1 MSKSTI
7 TKKLLTKKNIF
18 LLGLSTIAGGAII
31 AVPLVVFAN
40 LELKNPRIDVQNQ
53 AKSISFISIKDKY
66 LNANS
71 DYLDLKKK
79 LLNDDNTKKTDID
92 LTDFFDFYQ
101 TNNSSIPV
109 NFSTDHNWKPFK
121 LEIFDIKPDDNEQ
134 TFEVFWRVSQ
144 KLDDNKTAISDLF
157 KQKVAYN
164 YVPDYSLS
172 NFSTYSEE
180 KLKKLRPYTNSEVN
194 FSFKKELTK
203 LISVEDFQKE
213 VNTAK
218 NDTEAR
224 EIINKYFNLD
234 EIISQIFSN
243 KSFYF
248 ESESG
253 IQKPR
258 YDINLVKDQII
269 TDRYLVKTATPGVYK
284 LTFVAQFSSDFS
296 KEIAADINKNSK
308 FFLTTQL
315 NLSDSFLDKSISD
328 DIVLSEFSDSDYFA
342 INNFSQNN
350 STLITGWDFLNYYN
364 NEIFATKENRANF
377 LNSLIEK
384 IVKTPLISKIRF
396 QNKLANLNFNQIS
409 KFLDVQIKLDT
420 EQVNL
425 DFKDNDVV
433 AQINGD
439 IVIKDKRN
447 DKIVATKKFSQ
458 SIKNFELLAQNDPDF
473 AASVNKS
480 ALVIQPNAQETVA
493 KDKQKGIPKDE
504 LLALIQSNNF
514 DKLKKVLQNSR
525 YYGFRFDETQLK
537 SMVDTYNLPTVEDL
551 IKNSN
556 VDDAASKGITS
567 IYSNYFNSDEK
578 IAQFLSFLSK
588 QDISF
593 VAKYWFDYL
602 KHFKLI
608 EAGINWPEDLNTNE
622 LFRKLSEITIK
633 PTKQPRGQIGN
644 DNSNPTVW
652 LFSFNY
658 DFLKSNQHLENSFYI
673 NDELK
678 NTLNLIK
685 TNPSISPEYFI
696 KQIEL
701 HAKQISKAD
710 FSQEIPRNNIENLTD
725 FLAAF
730 YSLAYSKQK
739 SQKLFTGNFGKDF
752 NYKIQFSLEP
762 NLTNVDALEKPN
774 EEKLKVKY
782 WYNIG
787 PVDKNGDLASVIYR
801 TKKSEIELK
810 INSENKLLS
819 DEVDKLDEIASTF
832 SPNSQIVFLT
842 KEDFE
847 VVKTQINLAIST
859 KEGEPVSVDK
869 QVEKLPFSSY
879 LTFEHK
885 DIDLGFYAIKS
896 KQNQTP
902 GTTDTSNTA
911 SQTTTDTDI
920 SGVLEKIPNTGNRI
934 QHNLFLYLYDKNNPK
949 NFSSQPIRVII
960 MEHTSSLLLK

>member
-18 LLGLSTIAGGAII
+18 LLGLSTIAGGVII
-31 AVPLVVFAN
+31 ATPLLVFAN

-109 NFSTDHNWKPFK
+109 NFSIDHNWKPFK

-134 TFEVFWRVSQ
+134 TFEVFWRVLQ
-144 KLDDNKTAISDLF
+144 KLDDNKTATSDLF

-172 NFSTYSEE
+172 NFSTYSEDQ
-180 KLKKLRPYTNSEVN
+180 LKKLRPYTNSEVN

-203 LISVEDFQKE
+203 LISVEDFQTK
-213 VNTAK
+213 VNSAK

-224 EIINKYFNLD
+224 EIISKYFNLD
-234 EIISQIFSN
+234 ETISQIFNN

-315 NLSDSFLDKSISD
+315 NLSNSFLDNSISD

-342 INNFSQNN
+342 IDNFSQNN

-364 NEIFATKENRANF
+364 NEIFATKENRADF

-384 IVKTPLISKIRF
+384 MVKTPLISKIRF
-396 QNKLANLNFNQIS
+396 ENKLANLDFNQIS

-425 DFKDNDVV
+425 DFKDNNVV

-458 SIKNFELLAQNDPDF
+458 SIKNFEILAQNDPDF
-473 AASVNKS
+473 AALVDKS
-480 ALVIQPNAQETVA
+480 GLVIEPKTQVPTNPI
-493 KDKQKGIPKDE
+493 GIPKDE
-504 LLALIQSNNF
+504 LLALIESNNF

-537 SMVDTYNLPTVEDL
+537 SMIDSYNLPTVEDL

-578 IAQFLSFLSK
+578 ISQFLSFLSK
-588 QDISF
+588 QDVSF

-602 KHFKLI
+602 KHFGLI
-608 EAGINWPEDLNTNE
+608 ESGSNWPENSNTNE
-622 LFRKLSEITIK
+622 LFKKLSEIKIK
-633 PTKQPRGQIGN
+633 PTKQPRGQIDEEGELK
-644 DNSNPTVW
+644 VW

-658 DFLKSNQHLENSFYI
+658 GFLDLNKPLENGFYI
-673 NDELK
+673 SDELE
-678 NTLNLIK
+678 NTLNLMK
-685 TNPSISPEYFI
+685 TNSSFSPEYFI

-701 HAKQISKAD
+701 QSNQLTKPN
-710 FSQEIPRNNIENLTD
+710 FSSTDGKNNIENLTD

-762 NLTNVDALEKPN
+762 NLANVDALEKSN
-774 EEKLKVKY
+774 DQNLKVKY

-787 PVDKNGDLASVIYR
+787 PVDKNGDLVSVIYQ

-819 DEVDKLDEIASTF
+819 DQVDKLDEIASTF

-847 VVKTQINLAIST
+847 IVKTQINLAISKS
-859 KEGEPVSVDK
+859 KENEPVSVDK
-869 QVEKLPFSSY
+869 EVEKLPFTSY

-885 DIDLGFYAIKS
+885 DIDLGFYVIKKP
-896 KQNQTP
+896 KQTE
-902 GTTDTSNTA
+902 TDTTA
-911 SQTTTDTDI
+911 TQTTTDTDI
-920 SGVLEKIPNTGNRI
+920 TGVLEKIPNTGNRI

-960 MEHTSSLLLK
+960 MEHTTSLLLK

>member
-1 MSKSTI
+1 MTKTTI

-18 LLGLSTIAGGAII
+18 LLGLSTIAGGVII
-31 AVPLVVFAN
+31 ATPLLIFAN

-79 LLNDDNTKKTDID
+79 LLNDDNSKKTDID

-172 NFSTYSEE
+172 NFSTYSEDQ
-180 KLKKLRPYTNSEVN
+180 LKKLRPYTNSEVN

-218 NDTEAR
+218 NDTKAR

-234 EIISQIFSN
+234 ETISQIFSN

-284 LTFVAQFSSDFS
+284 LTFVAQFSSNFS
-296 KEIAADINKNSK
+296 KEIAADINKDSK

-315 NLSDSFLDKSISD
+315 NLSNSFLDSSISD
-328 DIVLSEFSDSDYFA
+328 DIVLSQFSDSDYFA

-364 NEIFATKENRANF
+364 NEIFATKENRADF

-396 QNKLANLNFNQIS
+396 ENKLANLDFNQIS

-425 DFKDNDVV
+425 DFKDNNVV
-433 AQINGD
+433 ARINGD

-458 SIKNFELLAQNDPDF
+458 SIKNFEILAQNDPDF
-473 AASVNKS
+473 AASVKKS
-480 ALVIQPNAQETVA
+480 SLVIQPNLQQSVPINN
-493 KDKQKGIPKDE
+493 QKGIPKDE
-504 LLALIQSNNF
+504 LLALIESNNF

-525 YYGFRFDETQLK
+525 YYGFRFDESQLK
-537 SMVDTYNLPTVEDL
+537 SMVDSYNLPTVEDL

-578 IAQFLSFLSK
+578 ISQFLSFLSK
-588 QDISF
+588 QDVSF

-602 KHFKLI
+602 KHFGLI
-608 EAGINWPEDLNTNE
+608 GSETNWPEDLNTNE
-622 LFRKLSEITIK
+622 LFKKLSEIEIK
-633 PTKQPRGQIGN
+633 PTKQPRGQIN
-644 DNSNPTVW
+644 DDGELKVW

-658 DFLKSNQHLENSFYI
+658 GFLNTEKPLENGFYI
-673 NDELK
+673 SDELK
-678 NTLNLIK
+678 NTLNLMK
-685 TNPSISPEYFI
+685 TNSSFSPEYFI

-701 HAKQISKAD
+701 QLQSNQITQPN
-710 FSQEIPRNNIENLTD
+710 FSSTEGKNNIENLTD

-739 SQKLFTGNFGKDF
+739 SQKLFIGNFGKDF

-762 NLTNVDALEKPN
+762 NLTNVDALEKSKTEN
-774 EEKLKVKY
+774 LKVKY

-787 PVDKNGDLASVIYR
+787 LVDKNGDLVSVIYQ

-810 INSENKLLS
+810 INPDNKLLS
-819 DEVDKLDEIASTF
+819 DEVDKLDEIVSTF

-842 KEDFE
+842 KKDFEDFE
-847 VVKTQINLAIST
+847 SQIKVAISKS
-859 KEGEPVSVDK
+859 KENEPVSVDK

-885 DIDLGFYAIKS
+885 DIDLGFYAIK
-896 KQNQTP
+896 KAKP
-902 GTTDTSNTA
+902 
-911 SQTTTDTDI
+911 SQTTGTVETSMQTNDVDTTGI
-920 SGVLEKIPNTGNRI
+920 LEKITNPASPV
-934 QHNLFLYLYDKNNPK
+934 QHNLFLYLYDKKNPK

>member
-1 MSKSTI
+1 MTKSTI

-18 LLGLSTIAGGAII
+18 LLGLSTLAGGVII
-31 AVPLVVFAN
+31 TVPLVVFAN

-172 NFSTYSEE
+172 NFSTYSEDQ
-180 KLKKLRPYTNSEVN
+180 LKKLRPYTNSEVN

-213 VNTAK
+213 VNSAK
-218 NDTEAR
+218 NDNEAR

-234 EIISQIFSN
+234 ETISQIFSN

-248 ESESG
+248 ESDSG

-284 LTFVAQFSSDFS
+284 LTFVAQFSADFS
-296 KEIAADINKNSK
+296 KEIAADINKDSK

-315 NLSDSFLDKSISD
+315 NLSNSFLDKSISD

-342 INNFSQNN
+342 IDNFSQNN

-364 NEIFATKENRANF
+364 NEIFATKEKRADF

-396 QNKLANLNFNQIS
+396 ENKLENLNFNQIS

-425 DFKDNDVV
+425 DFKDNNVV

-458 SIKNFELLAQNDPDF
+458 SIKNFEILAQNDPDF

-480 ALVIQPNAQETVA
+480 SLVIQPNLQQSVPITS
-493 KDKQKGIPKDE
+493 QQGIPKE
-504 LLALIQSNNF
+504 EILALIQANNF
-514 DKLKKVLQNSR
+514 DKLKKVLQNPR

-537 SMVDTYNLPTVEDL
+537 SMVDSYNLPTVEEL
-551 IKNSN
+551 IKKSN

-567 IYSNYFNSDEK
+567 ISSNYFNSDEK
-578 IAQFLSFLSK
+578 ISQFLSFLSK
-588 QDISF
+588 QDVSF

-602 KHFKLI
+602 KHYGLI
-608 EAGINWPEDLNTNE
+608 KSDTKWPEDLNTNE
-622 LFRKLSEITIK
+622 LFKKLSEIEIK
-633 PTKQPRGQIGN
+633 PTKQPRGQIGD
-644 DNSNPTVW
+644 DNSPLKVW

-658 DFLKSNQHLENSFYI
+658 GFLNTDKPLENGFYI
-673 NDELK
+673 SDELK
-678 NTLNLIK
+678 NTLNLMK
-685 TNPSISPEYFI
+685 TNSSFSPEYFI

-701 HAKQISKAD
+701 QSNKITQPN
-710 FSQEIPRNNIENLTD
+710 FSSPDGKNNIENLTD

-739 SQKLFTGNFGKDF
+739 DQKLFTGNFGNDF

-762 NLTNVDALEKPN
+762 NLTNVDALEKSN
-774 EEKLKVKY
+774 DEKLKIKY

-787 PVDKNGDLASVIYR
+787 PIDKNGDLVSVIYQ

-819 DEVDKLDEIASTF
+819 DEVDKLDEIVSTF
-832 SPNSQIVFLT
+832 SPNSQIVFLNKQDLDDFKNQIKLAT
-842 KEDFE
+842 SKAKENE
-847 VVKTQINLAIST
+847 L
-859 KEGEPVSVDK
+859 VSVDK
-869 QVEKLPFSSY
+869 EVEKLPFTSY
-879 LTFEHK
+879 LSFEHK
-885 DIDLGFYAIKS
+885 DLDLGYAIKQP
-896 KQNQTP
+896 KQGQTT
-902 GTTDTSNTA
+902 GTADTTTSQATTDGN
-911 SQTTTDTDI
+911 I
-920 SGVLEKIPNTGNRI
+920 NGVLEKIPNTGS
-934 QHNLFLYLYDKNNPK
+934 QVQYNLFLYLYDKNNPK

-960 MEHTSSLLLK
+960 MEHTTSLLLK

>member
-1 MSKSTI
+1 MTKSTI

-18 LLGLSTIAGGAII
+18 LLGLSTLAGGAII
-31 AVPLVVFAN
+31 TVPLVVFAN

-172 NFSTYSEE
+172 NFSTYSEDQ
-180 KLKKLRPYTNSEVN
+180 LKKLRPYTDSEVN

-213 VNTAK
+213 VNSAK

-234 EIISQIFSN
+234 ETISKIFSN
-243 KSFYF
+243 KSLYF

-258 YDINLVKDQII
+258 YNINLVKDQII

-342 INNFSQNN
+342 IDNFSQNN

-364 NEIFATKENRANF
+364 NEIFATKEKRADF

-384 IVKTPLISKIRF
+384 IVKTPLTSKISF

-420 EQVNL
+420 DQVNL

-447 DKIVATKKFSQ
+447 DKIIATKKFSQ
-458 SIKNFELLAQNDPDF
+458 SIKNFEILAQNDPDF
-473 AASVNKS
+473 AASINKGS
-480 ALVIQPNAQETVA
+480 LTIQPNVQKPAN
-493 KDKQKGIPKDE
+493 QKGIPKDE

-537 SMVDTYNLPTVEDL
+537 SMVDTYNLPSVEDL

-567 IYSNYFNSDEK
+567 IFSNYFNSDEK
-578 IAQFLSFLSK
+578 ISQFLSFLSK
-588 QDISF
+588 QDVSF

-608 EAGINWPEDLNTNE
+608 EDKTNWPENSNSNE
-622 LFRKLSEITIK
+622 LFKKLSDIKIK
-633 PTKQPRGQIGN
+633 PTKQPRGQIG
-644 DNSNPTVW
+644 DENSEPIVW

-658 DFLKSNQHLENSFYI
+658 GFLNTEKPLENGFYI
-673 NDELK
+673 SNELK
-678 NTLNLIK
+678 NTLNLMK
-685 TNPSISPEYFI
+685 TNSSFSPEYFI

-701 HAKQISKAD
+701 QSNKFTKPD
-710 FSQEIPRNNIENLTD
+710 FSSTENKNNIENLTD

-762 NLTNVDALEKPN
+762 NLTNVDALEKSKTEN
-774 EEKLKVKY
+774 LKVKY

-787 PVDKNGDLASVIYR
+787 PVDKNGDLVSVIYQ

-810 INSENKLLS
+810 INPDNKLLS
-819 DEVDKLDEIASTF
+819 DEVDKLDEIVSTF

-842 KEDFE
+842 KKDFEDFE
-847 VVKTQINLAIST
+847 SQIKVAISKS
-859 KEGEPVSVDK
+859 KENEPVSVDK

-885 DIDLGFYAIKS
+885 DIDLGFYAIK
-896 KQNQTP
+896 KAKP
-902 GTTDTSNTA
+902 
-911 SQTTTDTDI
+911 SQTTGTADASMQTNDVNTTGI
-920 SGVLEKIPNTGNRI
+920 LEKITNPASPV
-934 QHNLFLYLYDKNNPK
+934 QHNLFLYLYDKKNPK

>member
-18 LLGLSTIAGGAII
+18 LLGLSSIAGGAII

-92 LTDFFDFYQ
+92 LTDFFDFFQ
-101 TNNSSIPV
+101 TNNASIPV
-109 NFSTDHNWKPFK
+109 NFANDHNWKPYK

-134 TFEVFWRVSQ
+134 SFEVYWRVLQ

-172 NFSTYSEE
+172 NFSTFSED

-213 VNTAK
+213 VNSAK
-218 NDTEAR
+218 DDNQAR

-234 EIISQIFSN
+234 ETISQIFSN

-248 ESESG
+248 ESDSG
-253 IQKPR
+253 IKKPR

-269 TDRYLVKTATPGVYK
+269 TDQYLVKTATPGVYK
-284 LTFVAQFSSDFS
+284 LTFVAQFSPDFS
-296 KEIAADINKNSK
+296 KEIAADINKDSK

-315 NLSDSFLDKSISD
+315 NLSNSFLDNSISD
-328 DIVLSEFSDSDYFA
+328 DIVLSEFSDNDYYA

-350 STLITGWDFLNYYN
+350 STLVTGWDFLNYYN
-364 NEIFATKENRANF
+364 NEIFSTKEKRADF

-396 QNKLANLNFNQIS
+396 QNKLSNLNFHQIS
-409 KFLDVQIKLDT
+409 KFLDLQIKLDS

-425 DFKDNDVV
+425 DFKDNNVV
-433 AQINGD
+433 GQINGD

-447 DKIVATKKFSQ
+447 DKIIATKKFSQ
-458 SIKNFELLAQNDPDF
+458 SIKNFEILAQNDPDF
-473 AASVNKS
+473 ATLINKGS
-480 ALVIQPNAQETVA
+480 LVIEPKVQESVA
-493 KDKQKGIPKDE
+493 KTSQKGIPKDE
-504 LLALIQSNNF
+504 ILALIEANNF

-537 SMVDTYNLPTVEDL
+537 SMVDSYNLPTVEDL
-551 IKNSN
+551 IKNTN

-567 IYSNYFNSDEK
+567 IFSNYFNSDEK
-578 IAQFLSFLSK
+578 ISQFLSFLSK

-593 VAKYWFDYL
+593 VAKYWFDFL

-608 EAGINWPEDLNTNE
+608 ESGTNWPEDFSINE
-622 LFRKLSEITIK
+622 LFKKLSDIKIK
-633 PTKQPRGQIGN
+633 PTTKPRGQIN
-644 DNSNPTVW
+644 DQGEPTVW

-658 DFLKSNQHLENSFYI
+658 GFLNSDKPLENGFYI
-673 NDELK
+673 NNEVK
-678 NTLNLIK
+678 NTLNLMK
-685 TNPSISPEYFI
+685 TNLSFSPEYFI

-701 HAKQISKAD
+701 QSKQISEPN
-710 FSQEIPRNNIENLTD
+710 FSQQNNKNNIENLTD
-725 FLAAF
+725 FLVAF

-739 SQKLFTGNFGKDF
+739 NQKLFTGNFGKDF

-762 NLTNVDALEKPN
+762 NLTNVDGLEKSN
-774 EEKLKVKY
+774 DQNLKIKY

-787 PVDKNGDLASVIYR
+787 PVDKNGDLVSVIYQ

-832 SPNSQIVFLT
+832 SSNSQIVFLS
-842 KEDFE
+842 KQDFQDFE
-847 VVKTQINLAIST
+847 SQIKVAIS
-859 KEGEPVSVDK
+859 KSNDNKPVSVDQEVK
-869 QVEKLPFSSY
+869 KLPFSSY
-879 LTFEHK
+879 FASEHK
-885 DIDLGFYAIKS
+885 DIGFYVIKQP
-896 KQNQTP
+896 KQNQT
-902 GTTDTSNTA
+902 TDTTETE
-911 SQTTTDTDI
+911 SQATDTDTT
-920 SGVLEKIPNTGNRI
+920 GVIEKINSKLGS
-934 QHNLFLYLYDKNNPK
+934 QVQYNLFLYLYDKNNPQ

>member
-1 MSKSTI
+1 MTKSTI

-172 NFSTYSEE
+172 NFSTYSEDQ
-180 KLKKLRPYTNSEVN
+180 LKKLRPYTDSEVN
-194 FSFKKELTK
+194 FSFKKELTR

-218 NDTEAR
+218 NENEAR
-224 EIINKYFNLD
+224 EIISKYFNLD
-234 EIISQIFSN
+234 ETISQIFSN

-315 NLSDSFLDKSISD
+315 NLSNSFLDNSISD

-342 INNFSQNN
+342 IDNFSQNN

-364 NEIFATKENRANF
+364 NEIFATKENRADF

-384 IVKTPLISKIRF
+384 MVKTPLISKIRF
-396 QNKLANLNFNQIS
+396 ENKLANLDFNQIS

-425 DFKDNDVV
+425 DFKDNNVV

-447 DKIVATKKFSQ
+447 DKIVATKRFSQ
-458 SIKNFELLAQNDPDF
+458 SIKNFEILAQNDPDF
-473 AASVNKS
+473 AALVDKS
-480 ALVIQPNAQETVA
+480 GLVIEPKTQVPTNPI
-493 KDKQKGIPKDE
+493 GIPKDE
-504 LLALIQSNNF
+504 LLALIESNNF

-537 SMVDTYNLPTVEDL
+537 SMIDSYNLPTVEDL

-578 IAQFLSFLSK
+578 ISQFLSFLSK
-588 QDISF
+588 QDVSF

-602 KHFKLI
+602 KHFGLI
-608 EAGINWPEDLNTNE
+608 ESGSNWPENSNTNE
-622 LFRKLSEITIK
+622 LFKKLSEIKIK
-633 PTKQPRGQIGN
+633 PTKQPRGQIDEEGELK
-644 DNSNPTVW
+644 VW

-658 DFLKSNQHLENSFYI
+658 GFLDLNKPLENGFYI
-673 NDELK
+673 SDELE
-678 NTLNLIK
+678 NTLNLMK
-685 TNPSISPEYFI
+685 TNSSFSPEYFI

-701 HAKQISKAD
+701 QSNQSTQPN
-710 FSQEIPRNNIENLTD
+710 FSSTDGKNNIENLTD

-762 NLTNVDALEKPN
+762 NLANVDALEKSN
-774 EEKLKVKY
+774 DQNLKVKY

-787 PVDKNGDLASVIYR
+787 PVDKNGDLVSVIYQ

-847 VVKTQINLAIST
+847 IVKTQINLAISKS
-859 KEGEPVSVDK
+859 KENEPVSVDK
-869 QVEKLPFSSY
+869 EVEKLPFTSY

-885 DIDLGFYAIKS
+885 DIDLGFYVIKKP
-896 KQNQTP
+896 KQTE
-902 GTTDTSNTA
+902 TDTTA
-911 SQTTTDTDI
+911 TQTTTDTDI
-920 SGVLEKIPNTGNRI
+920 TGVLEKIPNTGNRI

-960 MEHTSSLLLK
+960 MEHTTSLLLK

>member
-1 MSKSTI
+1 MTKSTI

-18 LLGLSTIAGGAII
+18 LLGLSTLAGGAII

-79 LLNDDNTKKTDID
+79 LLNDDNTKKIDVD

-134 TFEVFWRVSQ
+134 TFEVYWRVSQ
-144 KLDDNKTAISDLF
+144 KLGDGKTAISDLF

-172 NFSTYSEE
+172 NFSTYSEDH
-180 KLKKLRPYTNSEVN
+180 LKKLRPYTNSEVN

-203 LISVEDFQKE
+203 LISVEDFEKE
-213 VNTAK
+213 VNSAK
-218 NDTEAR
+218 NDSEAR
-224 EIINKYFNLD
+224 EIISKYFNLD
-234 EIISQIFSN
+234 ETISQIFSN

-296 KEIAADINKNSK
+296 KEIAADFNKDSK

-315 NLSDSFLDKSISD
+315 NLSNSFLDNSISD

-342 INNFSQNN
+342 IDNFSQNN

-364 NEIFATKENRANF
+364 NEIFATKENRADF

-384 IVKTPLISKIRF
+384 MVKTPLISKIRF
-396 QNKLANLNFNQIS
+396 QNKLANLDFNQIS
-409 KFLDVQIKLDT
+409 KFLDLQIKLDT

-425 DFKDNDVV
+425 DFKDNNVV

-447 DKIVATKKFSQ
+447 DKIVATKRFSQ
-458 SIKNFELLAQNDPDF
+458 SIKNFEILAQNDPDF
-473 AASVNKS
+473 AALVDKS
-480 ALVIQPNAQETVA
+480 GLVIEPKTQVPTNPI
-493 KDKQKGIPKDE
+493 GIPKDE
-504 LLALIQSNNF
+504 LLALIESNNF

-525 YYGFRFDETQLK
+525 YYGFRFDESQLK
-537 SMVDTYNLPTVEDL
+537 SMVDSYNLPTVEDL

-578 IAQFLSFLSK
+578 ISQFLSFLSK
-588 QDISF
+588 QDVSF

-602 KHFKLI
+602 KHFGLI
-608 EAGINWPEDLNTNE
+608 ESGSNWPENSNTNE
-622 LFRKLSEITIK
+622 LFKKLSEIKIK
-633 PTKQPRGQIGN
+633 PTKQPRGQIDEEGELK
-644 DNSNPTVW
+644 VW

-658 DFLKSNQHLENSFYI
+658 GFLDLNKPLENGFYI
-673 NDELK
+673 SDELK
-678 NTLNLIK
+678 NTLNLMK
-685 TNPSISPEYFI
+685 TNSSFSPEYFI

-701 HAKQISKAD
+701 QSNQSTQPN
-710 FSQEIPRNNIENLTD
+710 FSSTDGKNNIENLTD

-739 SQKLFTGNFGKDF
+739 NQKLFTGNFGKDF

-762 NLTNVDALEKPN
+762 NLTNVDALEKLDA
-774 EEKLKVKY
+774 EKLKVKY

-787 PVDKNGDLASVIYR
+787 PVDKNGDLVSVIYQ

-847 VVKTQINLAIST
+847 IVKTQINLAISKW
-859 KEGEPVSVDK
+859 KENEPVSVDK
-869 QVEKLPFSSY
+869 EVEKLPFTSY

-885 DIDLGFYAIKS
+885 DIDLGFYVIKKP
-896 KQNQTP
+896 KQTE
-902 GTTDTSNTA
+902 TDTTA
-911 SQTTTDTDI
+911 TQTTTDTDI
-920 SGVLEKIPNTGNRI
+920 TGVLEKIPNTGNRI

-960 MEHTSSLLLK
+960 MEHTTSLLLK

>member
-1 MSKSTI
+1 MTKSTI

-18 LLGLSTIAGGAII
+18 LLGLSTIAGGVII
-31 AVPLVVFAN
+31 ATPLLVFAN

-53 AKSISFISIKDKY
+53 AKSISFISIKDTY

-134 TFEVFWRVSQ
+134 TFEVFWRVLQ
-144 KLDDNKTAISDLF
+144 KLDDDKTATSDLF

-172 NFSTYSEE
+172 NFSTYSEDQ
-180 KLKKLRPYTNSEVN
+180 LKKLRPYTNSEVN

-203 LISVEDFQKE
+203 LILVEDFQKE
-213 VNTAK
+213 VNSAK

-248 ESESG
+248 ESDSG

-296 KEIAADINKNSK
+296 KEIAADFNKDSK
-308 FFLTTQL
+308 FFVTTQL
-315 NLSDSFLDKSISD
+315 DLSNSFLDKSISD

-364 NEIFATKENRANF
+364 NEIFATKEKRADF

-396 QNKLANLNFNQIS
+396 QNKLENLNFNQIS
-409 KFLDVQIKLDT
+409 KFLDLQIKLDT

-458 SIKNFELLAQNDPDF
+458 SIKNLEILAQNDPDF
-473 AASVNKS
+473 ADSIKKS
-480 ALVIQPNAQETVA
+480 GLTIEPKVQKPAN
-493 KDKQKGIPKDE
+493 QKGIPKDE
-504 LLALIQSNNF
+504 LLALIQANNF

-525 YYGFRFDETQLK
+525 YYGFRFDESQLK
-537 SMVDTYNLPTVEDL
+537 SMVDSYNLPTVEDL

-578 IAQFLSFLSK
+578 ISQFLSFLSK

-608 EAGINWPEDLNTNE
+608 DSGAKWPENSNINE
-622 LFRKLSEITIK
+622 LFKKLSEIGIK
-633 PTKQPRGQIGN
+633 PTKQPRGQTTEEAGG
-644 DNSNPTVW
+644 PTVW

-658 DFLKSNQHLENSFYI
+658 GFLNTDKPLENGFYI
-673 NDELK
+673 NNELK
-678 NTLNLIK
+678 NTLNLMK
-685 TNPSISPEYFI
+685 TNSSFSPEYFV

-701 HAKQISKAD
+701 HAKQLSATD
-710 FSQEIPRNNIENLTD
+710 FAQSDNKNNIENLTD

-752 NYKIQFSLEP
+752 NYKIQFSMEP

-774 EEKLKVKY
+774 DEKLKVKY

-787 PVDKNGDLASVIYR
+787 PVDKNGDLVSVIYQ

-810 INSENKLLS
+810 INSTNKLLS

-832 SPNSQIVFLT
+832 SPNSQIVILS
-842 KEDFE
+842 KQDLEDL
-847 VVKTQINLAIST
+847 KSQINLAIST
-859 KEGEPVSVDK
+859 KQGELVSVDK

-885 DIDLGFYAIKS
+885 DIDLGFYAIKKANQS
-896 KQNQTP
+896 QTP
-902 GTTDTSNTA
+902 GATET
-911 SQTTTDTDI
+911 QTTNTDI
-920 SGVLEKIPNTGNRI
+920 SGVLEKITNTGN
-934 QHNLFLYLYDKNNPK
+934 QVQYNLFLYLYDKKNPQ

-960 MEHTSSLLLK
+960 MQHTTSLLLK

>member
-1 MSKSTI
+1 MTKSTI
-7 TKKLLTKKNIF
+7 TKKLLTKRNIF
-18 LLGLSTIAGGAII
+18 LLGLSTIAGGVII
-31 AVPLVVFAN
+31 ATPLLVFAN
-40 LELKNPRIDVQNQ
+40 LELKNPRINVQNQ

-79 LLNDDNTKKTDID
+79 LLNDNNTKKTDID

-172 NFSTYSEE
+172 NFSTYSEDQ
-180 KLKKLRPYTNSEVN
+180 LKKLRPYTDSEVN

-203 LISVEDFQKE
+203 LISVENFQKE
-213 VNTAK
+213 VNSAK
-218 NDTEAR
+218 NDAEAR

-234 EIISQIFSN
+234 ETISEIFSN

-253 IQKPR
+253 IKKPR

-296 KEIAADINKNSK
+296 KEIAADINKDSK

-342 INNFSQNN
+342 IDNFSQNN

-364 NEIFATKENRANF
+364 NEIFATKEKRADF

-425 DFKDNDVV
+425 DFKDNNVV

-458 SIKNFELLAQNDPDF
+458 SIKNFEILAQNDPDF

-480 ALVIQPNAQETVA
+480 ALVIEPKAQAPVN
-493 KDKQKGIPKDE
+493 QQGIPKEE

-567 IYSNYFNSDEK
+567 ISSNYFNSDEK
-578 IAQFLSFLSK
+578 ISQFLSFLSK
-588 QDISF
+588 QDVSF

-602 KHFKLI
+602 KHFGLI
-608 EAGINWPEDLNTNE
+608 TSETNWPENSNTNE
-622 LFRKLSEITIK
+622 LLKKLSEIQIK
-633 PTKQPRGQIGN
+633 STKPPRGQFN
-644 DNSNPTVW
+644 DDGDRKVW

-658 DFLKSNQHLENSFYI
+658 GFLNTDKPLENGFYI
-673 NDELK
+673 NNELK
-678 NTLNLIK
+678 NTLNLMK
-685 TNPSISPEYFI
+685 ANSSFSPEYFI

-701 HAKQISKAD
+701 HAKQISSAD
-710 FSQEIPRNNIENLTD
+710 FAQPDNKNNIENLTD

-730 YSLAYSKQK
+730 YSLAYLKQMN
-739 SQKLFTGNFGKDF
+739 QKLFTGNFGKDF

-762 NLTNVDALEKPN
+762 NLTNVDTLEKQKDQN
-774 EEKLKVKY
+774 LKVKY

-787 PVDKNGDLASVIYR
+787 PVDKNGDLVSVIYQ

-810 INSENKLLS
+810 TNPTNKLLS

-832 SPNSQIVFLT
+832 SPNSHIVFLT
-842 KEDFE
+842 KEDFKDFE
-847 VVKTQINLAIST
+847 DQIKAAIST
-859 KEGEPVSVDK
+859 KEGKPVSVDK

-885 DIDLGFYAIKS
+885 DIDLGFYAIKKP
-896 KQNQTP
+896 KQSQPETE
-902 GTTDTSNTA
+902 
-911 SQTTTDTDI
+911 SQTTTDGDI
-920 SGVLEKIPNTGNRI
+920 SGVLEKITNTGNRV
-934 QHNLFLYLYDKNNPK
+934 QYNLFLYLYDKNNPK
-949 NFSSQPIRVII
+949 ILSSQPIRVII
-960 MEHTSSLLLK
+960 LEHTTSLLLKK

>member
-1 MSKSTI
+1 MTKSTI

-18 LLGLSTIAGGAII
+18 LLGLSTIAGGVII
-31 AVPLVVFAN
+31 ATPLLVFAN

-134 TFEVFWRVSQ
+134 TFEVFWRVLQ
-144 KLDDNKTAISDLF
+144 KLDDDKTATSDLF

-172 NFSTYSEE
+172 NFSTYSEDQ
-180 KLKKLRPYTNSEVN
+180 LKKLRPYTNSEVN

-203 LISVEDFQKE
+203 LILVEDFQKE
-213 VNTAK
+213 VNSAK

-248 ESESG
+248 ESDSG

-296 KEIAADINKNSK
+296 KEIAADFNKDSK
-308 FFLTTQL
+308 FFVTTQL
-315 NLSDSFLDKSISD
+315 DLSNSFLDKSISD

-364 NEIFATKENRANF
+364 NEIFATKEKRADF

-396 QNKLANLNFNQIS
+396 QNKLENLNFNQIS
-409 KFLDVQIKLDT
+409 KFLDLQIKLDT

-458 SIKNFELLAQNDPDF
+458 SIKNLEILAQNDPDF
-473 AASVNKS
+473 ADSIKKS
-480 ALVIQPNAQETVA
+480 GLTIEPKVQKPAN
-493 KDKQKGIPKDE
+493 QKGIPKDE
-504 LLALIQSNNF
+504 LLALIQANNF

-525 YYGFRFDETQLK
+525 YYGFRFDESQLK
-537 SMVDTYNLPTVEDL
+537 SMVDSYNLPTVEDL
-551 IKNSN
+551 VKNSN

-567 IYSNYFNSDEK
+567 IFSNYFNSDEK
-578 IAQFLSFLSK
+578 ISQFLSFLSK

-608 EAGINWPEDLNTNE
+608 EDKANWPENSNSNE
-622 LFRKLSEITIK
+622 LFKKLSEIKIK
-633 PTKQPRGQIGN
+633 PTKQPRGQI
-644 DNSNPTVW
+644 DDQNSAPTVW

-658 DFLKSNQHLENSFYI
+658 GFLNTEKPLENGFYI
-673 NDELK
+673 SDELK
-678 NTLNLIK
+678 NTLNLMK
-685 TNPSISPEYFI
+685 TNSSFSPEYFI

-701 HAKQISKAD
+701 QSNKFTQPN
-710 FSQEIPRNNIENLTD
+710 FSSTDNKNNIENLTD

-762 NLTNVDALEKPN
+762 NLTNVDALEKQN
-774 EEKLKVKY
+774 DEKLKVKY

-787 PVDKNGDLASVIYR
+787 PVDKNGDLASVIYQ

-810 INSENKLLS
+810 INSDNKLLS

-832 SPNSQIVFLT
+832 SPNSHIVFLT
-842 KEDFE
+842 NQDFKDFE
-847 VVKTQINLAIST
+847 AQIKAAISKS

-869 QVEKLPFSSY
+869 EVEKLPFTSY
-879 LTFEHK
+879 LAFEHK
-885 DIDLGFYAIKS
+885 DLDLGYAIKA
-896 KQNQTP
+896 KQNQTSSAP
-902 GTTDTSNTA
+902 DA
-911 SQTTTDTDI
+911 SMQTTNVDTT
-920 SGVLEKIPNTGNRI
+920 GVLEKITSPASPV

-949 NFSSQPIRVII
+949 TFSSQPIRVII
-960 MEHTSSLLLK
+960 MEYTTSLLLK

>member
-79 LLNDDNTKKTDID
+79 LLNDDNTKKSDID
-92 LTDFFDFYQ
+92 LTDFFDFFQ
-101 TNNSSIPV
+101 TNNASIPV
-109 NFSTDHNWKPFK
+109 NFANDHNWKPYK

-134 TFEVFWRVSQ
+134 SFEVYWRVLQ

-172 NFSTYSEE
+172 NFSTFSED

-213 VNTAK
+213 VNSAK
-218 NDTEAR
+218 DDNQAR

-234 EIISQIFSN
+234 ETISQIFSN

-248 ESESG
+248 ESDSG
-253 IQKPR
+253 IKKPR

-269 TDRYLVKTATPGVYK
+269 TDQYLVKTATPGVYK
-284 LTFVAQFSSDFS
+284 LTFVAQFSPDFS
-296 KEIAADINKNSK
+296 KEIAADINKDSK

-315 NLSDSFLDKSISD
+315 NLSNSFLDNSISD
-328 DIVLSEFSDSDYFA
+328 DIVLSEFSDNDYYA

-350 STLITGWDFLNYYN
+350 STLVTGWDFLNYYN
-364 NEIFATKENRANF
+364 NEIFSTKEKRADF

-396 QNKLANLNFNQIS
+396 QNKLSNLNFHQIS
-409 KFLDVQIKLDT
+409 KFLDLQIKLDS

-425 DFKDNDVV
+425 DFKDNNVV
-433 AQINGD
+433 GQINGD

-447 DKIVATKKFSQ
+447 DKIIATKKFSQ
-458 SIKNFELLAQNDPDF
+458 SIKNFEILAQNDPDF
-473 AASVNKS
+473 ATLINKGS
-480 ALVIQPNAQETVA
+480 LVIEPKVQESVA
-493 KDKQKGIPKDE
+493 KTSQKGIPKDE
-504 LLALIQSNNF
+504 ILALIEANNF

-537 SMVDTYNLPTVEDL
+537 SMVDSYNLPTVEDL
-551 IKNSN
+551 IKNTN

-567 IYSNYFNSDEK
+567 IFSNYFNSDEK
-578 IAQFLSFLSK
+578 ISQFLSFLSK

-593 VAKYWFDYL
+593 VAKYWFDFL

-608 EAGINWPEDLNTNE
+608 ESGTNWPEDFSINE
-622 LFRKLSEITIK
+622 LFKKLSDIKIK
-633 PTKQPRGQIGN
+633 PTTKPRGQIN
-644 DNSNPTVW
+644 DQGEPTVW

-658 DFLKSNQHLENSFYI
+658 GFLNSDKPLENGFYI
-673 NDELK
+673 NNEVK
-678 NTLNLIK
+678 NTLNLMK
-685 TNPSISPEYFI
+685 TNLSFSPEYFI

-701 HAKQISKAD
+701 QSKQISEPN
-710 FSQEIPRNNIENLTD
+710 FSQQNNKNNIENLTD
-725 FLAAF
+725 FLVAF

-739 SQKLFTGNFGKDF
+739 NQKLFTGNFGKDF

-762 NLTNVDALEKPN
+762 NLTNVDGLEKSN
-774 EEKLKVKY
+774 DQNLKIKY

-787 PVDKNGDLASVIYR
+787 PVDKNGDLVSVIYQ

-832 SPNSQIVFLT
+832 SSNSQIVFLS
-842 KEDFE
+842 KQDFQDFE
-847 VVKTQINLAIST
+847 SQIKVAIS
-859 KEGEPVSVDK
+859 KSNDNKPVSVDQEVK
-869 QVEKLPFSSY
+869 KLPFSSY
-879 LTFEHK
+879 FASEHK
-885 DIDLGFYAIKS
+885 DIGFYAIKQP
-896 KQNQTP
+896 KQNQAT
-902 GTTDTSNTA
+902 GTA
-911 SQTTTDTDI
+911 EAQSQTTDTDTT
-920 SGVLEKIPNTGNRI
+920 GVIEKINSKLGN
-934 QHNLFLYLYDKNNPK
+934 QVQYNLFLYLYDKNNPQ